1 MRTIRYLTLA
11 ETEIDDAVFWY
22 QKSSQDQSLKFLAEL
37 QRALHVVLTHPFI
50 GLEITP
56 GVHRYRLKRFPYTLI
71 YRPKRDS
78 IVVIALAH
86 QQREPNYW
94 LDRY

>member
-11 ETEIDDAVFWY
+11 ETEIDEAVFWY
-22 QKSSQDQSLKFLAEL
+22 QKNSQDQSLKFRAEL
-37 QRALHVVLTHPFI
+37 QRALQVILTHPLV

-71 YRPKRDS
+71 CGPENNS

-86 QQREPNYW
+86 QRREANYW
-94 LDRY
+94 LDRF